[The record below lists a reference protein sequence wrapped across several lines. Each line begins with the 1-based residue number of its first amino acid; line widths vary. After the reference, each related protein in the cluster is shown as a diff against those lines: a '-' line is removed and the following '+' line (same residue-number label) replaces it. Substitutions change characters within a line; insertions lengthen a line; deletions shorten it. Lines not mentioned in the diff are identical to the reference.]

1 MLKKLVVII
10 IQTHLTLE
18 SCGRSYFF
26 AKSSSIFC
34 TPFNYLCNT
43 TLRVVCALPFEI
55 LTK

>member
-1 MLKKLVVII
+1 MLKKLVTII

-18 SCGRSYFF
+18 SCGRL
-26 AKSSSIFC
+26 
-34 TPFNYLCNT
+34 NYLCST